1 MKLRDLCFLTLLR
14 DAMAGT
20 CSTEAATLAKSMDW
34 TLENQVL
41 ELAQLHHVFPLLAQQ
56 LLLLNP
62 PDLRRD
68 VLRHWAMEALARQA
82 MATQALLVLTGALE
96 KAGIPALVVKGAVC
110 RSLYPSPDLRPSS
123 DEDIL
128 IQPEDLPVAEQ
139 VFRSLGYCL
148 QSSPEDSVQIWY
160 ANPLRVE
167 LHCSL
172 CGSMTIAGQAVQP
185 WFDACFSRSISWNVG
200 EGTVRTL
207 AQQDHFLYLILH
219 FYKHFLTGG
228 VGIRQL
234 CDICLFAGKQ
244 QANLDWSSLWTE
256 LETLSLACLT
266 WNMLDLG
273 IRYLGLDSRAV
284 PKPGRIPAADS
295 EDLLQDILEAGVF
308 GSSSLERKHSSR
320 ITLQAASAQNRKAG
334 TVRAA
339 LFPSASDLQS
349 RYSYLQKNPWL
360 LPAAWCARCFGYL
373 REGRNLGVRAA
384 SAAKIGRQRVA
395 LLEKYGILNCKI

>member
-1 MKLRDLCFLTLLR
+1 MQIPFVWSCT
-14 DAMAGT
+14 AV
-20 CSTEAATLAKSMDW
+20 SAA
-34 TLENQVL
+34 V
-41 ELAQLHHVFPLLAQQ
+41 
-56 LLLLNP
+56 
-62 PDLRRD
+62 
-68 VLRHWAMEALARQA
+68 
-82 MATQALLVLTGALE
+82 
-96 KAGIPALVVKGAVC
+96 
-110 RSLYPSPDLRPSS
+110 
-123 DEDIL
+123 
-128 IQPEDLPVAEQ
+128 
-139 VFRSLGYCL
+139 
-148 QSSPEDSVQIWY
+148 
-160 ANPLRVE
+160 
-167 LHCSL
+167 
-172 CGSMTIAGQAVQP
+172 
-185 WFDACFSRSISWNVG
+185 
-200 EGTVRTL
+200 
-207 AQQDHFLYLILH
+207 
-219 FYKHFLTGG
+219 
-228 VGIRQL
+228 

-284 PKPGRIPAADS
+284 PKPERIPAADS

>member
-68 VLRHWAMEALARQA
+68 VLRHWAMETLARQA

-128 IQPEDLPVAEQ
+128 IQPEDLPAAEQ

-284 PKPGRIPAADS
+284 PKPERIPAADS

-320 ITLQAASAQNRKAG
+320 ITPGLPDLEYAG
-334 TVRAA
+334 SGHPV
-339 LFPSASDLQS
+339 
-349 RYSYLQKNPWL
+349 
-360 LPAAWCARCFGYL
+360 FGPGQP
-373 REGRNLGVRAA
+373 GRPKTGAN
-384 SAAKIGRQRVA
+384 SSSRQRRSSPGHFRSRSLRFQQSGA
-395 LLEKYGILNCKI
+395 KTQQSYHPWPA